1 MNLPT
6 LVHSIYKKP
15 PTAAQL
21 EEAANSMSI
30 SLETLLD
37 AFAREVAEGY
47 MSGKYPWEV
56 GDRAM
61 NNLFATAYGPADI
74 CLPQFAYDVYIA
86 FDEGE
91 YIHKDQPEFD
101 GEPRT
106 KALLR
111 PLLEPHGV

>member
-1 MNLPT
+1 MNLPS
-6 LVHSIYKKP
+6 LVQSIYAKP

-47 MSGKYPWEV
+47 MSGKYSWEV
-56 GDRAM
+56 GDCAM
-61 NNLFATAYGPADI
+61 TNLFATAYGPADI
-74 CLPQFAYDVYIA
+74 CLSQFAYDVYIA

-91 YIHKDQPEFD
+91 YMHKDQSELD

-106 KALLR
+106 QALLR
-111 PLLEPHGV
+111 PLLESHGV